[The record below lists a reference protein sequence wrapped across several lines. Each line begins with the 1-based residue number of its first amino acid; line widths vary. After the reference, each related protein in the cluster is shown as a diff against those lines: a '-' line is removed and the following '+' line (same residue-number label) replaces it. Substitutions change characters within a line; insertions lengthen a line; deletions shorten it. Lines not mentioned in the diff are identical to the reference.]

1 MKFTMNK
8 IKISASILSANFAEL
23 GDEIRKVDAAGAD
36 YIHIDVMDGN
46 FVPNI
51 TFGPKVVSD
60 IRGYTNKTFDVHLMV
75 SNPDLYIKDF
85 AKAGADI
92 ISIQY
97 ESVTHLDRTITL
109 IKELGK
115 KAGLALN
122 PTTSENVLEYIIDK
136 LDLILV
142 MSVNPGFGGQDFL
155 VNQLKKIERIRKIIE
170 KAGREIDL
178 EVDGGIKDTNVNKVV
193 EAGANVIVAGSY
205 IFGSEDY
212 VDAIK
217 SLKNK

>member
-1 MKFTMNK
+1 MNK